1 MLIFESVSFKRL
13 TLAFVFCQVSTSG
26 AGSSLHMGPAVSGDR
41 LTGVPYN
48 VTHVH
53 TDIGDANSSGHKHAS
68 KGCQHKC
75 NMCGL
80 VFEETHLLL
89 NHLKASHFPCP
100 QCPEVFLHAGPLL
113 EHIQY
118 THEKMCRY
126 RCGIC
131 EKGFYS
137 RSHYLDHTAAE
148 HGVKRNVCTICQ
160 RNFSYKST
168 LKVHVLHFHPD
179 EATHIL

>member
-1 MLIFESVSFKRL
+1 MEPS
-13 TLAFVFCQVSTSG
+13 
-26 AGSSLHMGPAVSGDR
+26 VSGDT
-41 LTGVPYN
+41 LTGVTYN
-48 VTHVH
+48 VTHGH
-53 TDIGDANSSGHKHAS
+53 TDIGDANSSEHNHVN

-75 NMCGL
+75 NICGV
-80 VFEETHLLL
+80 VFEGTRHLL
-89 NHLKASHFPCP
+89 NHLKANRHGSCYPCP
-100 QCPEVFLHAGPLL
+100 QCPEVFLQAGSLM

-137 RSHYLDHTAAE
+137 RSHYLDHTAAQ

-168 LKVHVLHFHPD
+168 LKVHVLHFHPE
-179 EATHIL
+179 EATNIL